1 MCHFYQPPGAWFL
14 LLPHMTAGV
23 DAKARRTIM
32 SIFLLKVFKRLARIG
47 LPALLILTLFL
58 TSSCALLLLGAGG
71 LGDRKSVV

>member
-1 MCHFYQPPGAWFL
+1 
-14 LLPHMTAGV
+14 
-23 DAKARRTIM
+23 M

-71 LGDRKSVV
+71 LGGYMIRKGEDGGSAKSSESSRESRVRSTY